1 MAQHQHTPDGNEHGR
16 CDDAYTQQ
24 NGNGG
29 LETLILL
36 GSGCVFVDVLGH
48 GTQSFPVRLE

>member
-1 MAQHQHTPDGNEHGR
+1 MTQHQHAPYGNEDGGGN
-16 CDDAYTQQ
+16 DANAQQ

-48 GTQSFPVRLE
+48 GSQSFPVRLE